1 MYHRP
6 SPSLFHVRE
15 QVARQSRKVTGMRVT
30 YRVLAYAVA
39 VLVMVQ
45 AAAIA
50 WAVAGFTHWIADGGV
65 ADKGLMESEESPFSE
80 ALGFMVHGMNG
91 MMVIPV
97 VGLLLLIVSF
107 LAKVP
112 GGIKWAGI
120 TVGLIVVQVLLGM
133 FLHDTPSLGFLHG
146 LNALLLFGAAVVT
159 GRRAGAG
166 RAVLPRDQA
175 PEHAAA

>member
-1 MYHRP
+1 
-6 SPSLFHVRE
+6 
-15 QVARQSRKVTGMRVT
+15 MRAT

-50 WAVAGFTHWIADGGV
+50 WAVAGFTHWIAAGGV

-91 MMVIPV
+91 MMVIPA
-97 VGLLLLIVSF
+97 VGLLLLVVSF

-112 GGIKWAGI
+112 GGVTWAA
-120 TVGLIVVQVLLGM
+120 TTFGLIVVQVLLGM

-146 LNALLLFGAAVVT
+146 LNALLLFTAAVMAA
-159 GRRAGAG
+159 RRAGSSRSA
-166 RAVLPRDQA
+166 LPHEQA